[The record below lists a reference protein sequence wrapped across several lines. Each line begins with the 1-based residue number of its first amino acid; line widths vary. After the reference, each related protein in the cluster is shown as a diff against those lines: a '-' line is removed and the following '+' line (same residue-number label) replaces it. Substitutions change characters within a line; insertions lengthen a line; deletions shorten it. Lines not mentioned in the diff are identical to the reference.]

1 MANMRSIMPALQKAK
16 AVALAADGLRYVSVS
31 LPKQQ
36 RTTRVEKNM
45 TPDEIAAEIVEWI
58 GKDS

>member
-1 MANMRSIMPALQKAK
+1 MSALQKAK
-16 AVALAADGLRYVSVS
+16 PVVLASNGLRYVSVS

-45 TPDEIAAEIVEWI
+45 NPDEIAAEIVAWI